1 MIYQIIDKLSTFG
14 WFVWITNHP
23 FLEAEPTSTATALF
37 ANTGVQVTSESRPYL
52 GAAINTEEFV
62 ISYVKDRVAN
72 WTKELDSLATIA
84 LSQPHAAHATFTHGL
99 SSMWSYLTRTING
112 IGPLLQPLE
121 TIIRSK

>member
-1 MIYQIIDKLSTFG
+1 M
-14 WFVWITNHP
+14 WITDYL

-37 ANTGVQVTSESRPYL
+37 ANTGVQVTSNSRPYL
-52 GAAINTEEFV
+52 GAAIGTEEFV
-62 ISYVKDRVAN
+62 ISYVTDRVAKL
-72 WTKELDSLATIA
+72 TKELDSLATIA

-112 IGPLLQPLE
+112 IVPLLQPLE

>member
-1 MIYQIIDKLSTFG
+1 M
-14 WFVWITNHP
+14 WITNHP

-37 ANTGVQVTSESRPYL
+37 ANTGVQATSESRPYL
-52 GAAINTEEFV
+52 GAAISTEEFV